1 MYLPQSVPLAR
12 PHVAIW
18 FGRSGKRYDFA
29 VSRARPMWLGQPVV
43 YVLVR
48 YDGETPVPLFVGRAT
63 ASDPQLGGAGSEAI
77 SAWEQAMALGMT
89 HVHLRFE
96 ACTEHDRAVEVEDL
110 VAALRPPLNAPEGA
124 LADREDAATPAAP
137 APVAGESVADLAP
150 MSTEAPAAM
159 SAHLPN
165 AAATARLGWRGGWLG
180 RTAAAFASR
189 YHGWRRN
196 HPAVHA
202 AVPAEAA
209 AGRVTVRADAVV
221 IDEVQG
227 ESVAPVVEAPAAGD
241 PPAVEPTPVIAEPTA
256 ERGEEPSGEDP
267 RASVRGRLGLGGD
280 DVVVLFA
287 GELDWASGADL
298 AIDAMATVHADAA
311 AVRLVLV
318 GEGPLRAELE
328 SRAQHGGFAHA
339 CRFLG
344 DLPAEAF
351 AELFA
356 VCDAVTIPARSGQNP
371 TLAEHGLSA
380 AKPVLTTHQAG
391 LSCVRHGENG
401 LVAYDNPGSVVWG
414 LRELG
419 AMVLRARAPAAAL
432 AA

>member
-1 MYLPQSVPLAR
+1 
-12 PHVAIW
+12 
-18 FGRSGKRYDFA
+18 
-29 VSRARPMWLGQPVV
+29 MWLGQPVV

-48 YDGETPVPLFVGRAT
+48 YDGETPVPLFAGRAT
-63 ASDPQLGGAGSEAI
+63 AADPQLGGAGSEAI

-96 ACTEHDRAVEVEDL
+96 ACTEQDRAAEVEDL
-110 VAALRPPLNAPEGA
+110 ADALGPPLNAPEAA
-124 LADREDAATPAAP
+124 LADLEDPATPAAP
-137 APVAGESVADLAP
+137 APVAGESIADLPP
-150 MSTEAPAAM
+150 MSTEA
-159 SAHLPN
+159 S
-165 AAATARLGWRGGWLG
+165 AAALVAVPRAARTARPGWRGGWLG

-189 YHGWRRN
+189 YHGWRRDD
-196 HPAVHA
+196 PAVRT

-221 IDEVQG
+221 IDEVQDQTLA
-227 ESVAPVVEAPAAGD
+227 APLAAPLVEAAAAGD
-241 PPAVEPTPVIAEPTA
+241 PPAVEPTPVTAEPTA
-256 ERGEEPSGEDP
+256 ERGEEPSVQDP

-298 AIDAMATVHADAA
+298 AVDAMATVHADAA

-351 AELFA
+351 AEVFA
-356 VCDAVTIPARSGQNP
+356 ACDAVAIPARSGQNP
-371 TLAEHGLSA
+371 MLAEHGLSA
-380 AKPVLTTHQAG
+380 AKPALTTHQAG

>member
-1 MYLPQSVPLAR
+1 
-12 PHVAIW
+12 
-18 FGRSGKRYDFA
+18 
-29 VSRARPMWLGQPVV
+29 
-43 YVLVR
+43 
-48 YDGETPVPLFVGRAT
+48 
-63 ASDPQLGGAGSEAI
+63 
-77 SAWEQAMALGMT
+77 
-89 HVHLRFE
+89 
-96 ACTEHDRAVEVEDL
+96 
-110 VAALRPPLNAPEGA
+110 
-124 LADREDAATPAAP
+124 
-137 APVAGESVADLAP
+137 
-150 MSTEAPAAM
+150 MSTEA
-159 SAHLPN
+159 S
-165 AAATARLGWRGGWLG
+165 AAALVAVPRAATTARLGWRGGWLG

-189 YHGWRRN
+189 YHGWRRG
-196 HPAVHA
+196 HPALRT

-209 AGRVTVRADAVV
+209 AGRVTVRADAIV

-227 ESVAPVVEAPAAGD
+227 QSVAGPVVEAPAAGD
-241 PPAVEPTPVIAEPTA
+241 PQAVEPTPVIAEPTA

-267 RASVRGRLGLGGD
+267 RASVRERLGLGGD

-287 GELDWASGADL
+287 GELDWATGADL

-371 TLAEHGLSA
+371 MLSEHGLSA